1 MEVTAQEEV
10 AMVVAEVI
18 AREATTMVFHPITET
33 AAVIA
38 ALDVDQEDP
47 PVAAI
52 LATATVL
59 APRARAK
66 EKVERQVAAAAG
78 SAKEAAAAKEKVAA
92 KEVVAPRPAGLALA
106 KVRPGLGQR
115 VAREVRAARAAAPL
129 VPEAEVV
136 VGEAVDPTSEEA
148 AQAVRHLAP
157 KEKDF
162 GLRVHPGP
170 RERDFGQR
178 VRPGPK
184 AAGQRVVREAAAAD
198 LATTVGLDD
207 RGQATGA

>member
-59 APRARAK
+59 APRAK

-78 SAKEAAAAKEKVAA
+78 SAKEAAKEKVAA

-115 VAREVRAARAAAPL
+115 VAREVRAARAAALL

-148 AQAVRHLAP
+148 AQAVRHLALR
-157 KEKDF
+157 EKDF

-184 AAGQRVVREAAAAD
+184 AAGQRVVREAAVAD